1 MAKFM
6 LIKIGL
12 MAETTNRMASGPVP
26 PPRNGSV
33 IRMRA
38 CLGAHPKTVTRLIA
52 NAVADWVCPA
62 EQTGRSVRPVR
73 RRQPAD

>member
-26 PPRNGSV
+26 PPEG
-33 IRMRA
+33 MD
-38 CLGAHPKTVTRLIA
+38 P
-52 NAVADWVCPA
+52 
-62 EQTGRSVRPVR
+62 
-73 RRQPAD
+73 